1 MPWVNPEMCTGC
13 VICVGECPVGA
24 ISVGDSGCADIDEDA
39 CIRCGKCHDVCPQD
53 AVRHDGERIP
63 LEIANNLEWTLER
76 LEHFNGIPDQRA
88 FLERAVR
95 YFNKQRK
102 VAEKTIEI
110 LEDIGDGPPSEIHH
124 YLHQLRDSQRKGP
137 R

>member
-1 MPWVNPEMCTGC
+1 MPWDNHERCTGC
-13 VICVGECPVGA
+13 VICVDVCPVGA
-24 ISVGDSGCADIDEDA
+24 ISVGASGYADIDEET

-63 LEIANNLEWTLER
+63 QEIANNLKWTLQR
-76 LEHFNGIPDQRA
+76 LEHFNGVPDRRA

-110 LEDIGDGPPSEIHH
+110 LEGIGDGPSAEIHRR
-124 YLHQLRDSQRKGP
+124 LHQLRDAQRKGT